1 MTAPS
6 VRSWR
11 STLWGYAPELAIG
24 LAAILYGSTF
34 RVTQVSIERTTPA
47 ALNTIRFAVGAAA
60 ILPFALQGGWRG
72 PRVRH
77 TDTLRIF
84 IAISVV
90 VGLITAAG
98 TMAQTIGLRHTTVSN
113 SAFIT
118 GLFAVFTPIIEAVI
132 YRRWPRR
139 GIVEAVAVSMVGL
152 YLLTGASFSLHFG
165 DVITLAAALFYAG
178 WYVIVGAYANRFNT
192 IAFVATQ
199 LAVISIVCLPFAIID
214 GFGKI
219 DSYVVWTIL
228 YTGIGCSAIAF
239 SLSAWAQRRVD
250 PSRTTIISLME
261 PVVAGV
267 IGYFVGERLGIP
279 GYLGAVLI
287 LGAIVIAE
295 RGTHGKRAPVETSVE
310 TSRET
315 SRETSSGV

>member
-1 MTAPS
+1 VTAARA
-6 VRSWR
+6 RSWR
-11 STLWGYAPELAIG
+11 STLSGYAPELAIG

-34 RVTQVSIERTTPA
+34 RVTQVSIERTNPA
-47 ALNTIRFAVGAAA
+47 ALNTMRYAVGAAV
-60 ILPFALQGGWRG
+60 ILPFALRGGWRG
-72 PRVRH
+72 PRVRR

-84 IAISVV
+84 IVISVA

-165 DVITLAAALFYAG
+165 DLMTLAAALFYAG
-178 WYVIVGAYANRFNT
+178 WYVVVGAFANRFNT
-192 IAFVATQ
+192 VAFVATQ
-199 LAVISIVCLPFAIID
+199 LAVISIVCLPFAVVD
-214 GFGKI
+214 GFGEI
-219 DSYVVWTIL
+219 DSYVLWTVI
-228 YTGIGCSAIAF
+228 YTGVGCSAIAF

-250 PSRTTIISLME
+250 PSRTTIISLVE

-295 RGTHGKRAPVETSVE
+295 RGTHRGASVA
-310 TSRET
+310 
-315 SRETSSGV
+315 ETSSGV